1 MAKYTKIPGATIRR
15 LSNYLKALE
24 DLESKNEKVSSSAL
38 LAEICNVNAVRYTWY
53 GI

>member
-24 DLESKNEKVSSSAL
+24 DVESKNVKVSSCAVL
-38 LAEICNVNAVRYTWY
+38 GEI
-53 GI
+53 